1 MPVMIALVLL
11 LSMVSMVSNAAA
23 GQILIA
29 NRVDSPPVVDG
40 EAADPAWSQAGIV
53 KIHDAVADI
62 DISLRA
68 VFSGETLYLMGQFPD
83 ATESRLH
90 RQLVWNSERRIYE
103 DGPTR
108 EDCLVLKWSMV
119 PHETTLSLKENR
131 PYRAD
136 IWFWKANRTDHAGYA
151 DDKMQLYSTTRD
163 KKAKLLISEKG
174 NVFYLVR
181 LTDEG
186 QAAYQPVLQAGY
198 ANDKVDKYEY
208 RIPTGSRADIRA
220 KGLWK
225 DGTWTV
231 EFARRLNTG
240 HADDVKFSLKGAYP
254 FGVSRY
260 EIAGRDPEP
269 AAETPLYGSGD
280 VGEILTLKFKP

>member
-1 MPVMIALVLL
+1 MPIVIALFLL
-11 LSMVSMVSNAAA
+11 LSAVVDAGA
-23 GQILIA
+23 GQVLTA
-29 NRVDSPPVVDG
+29 ARVETPPVVDG
-40 EAADPAWSQAGIV
+40 NAADPAWEQAQAV
-53 KIHDAVADI
+53 TVHDVVADI
-62 DISLRA
+62 DITLKA
-68 VFSGETLYLMGQFPD
+68 VFSGETLYLLGEYPD

-90 RQLVWNSERRIYE
+90 RQLVWNPRLQGYE
-103 DGPTR
+103 DGPAR

-151 DDKMQLYSTTRD
+151 DDKMQIYSTTRD
-163 KKAKLLISEKG
+163 KKAKLIISENG

-186 QAAYQPVLQAGY
+186 QPAYQPVLQAGY
-198 ANDKVDKYEY
+198 TQDRVDKYEY
-208 RIPTGSRADIRA
+208 RIPTGSRADVRA
-220 KGLWK
+220 KGHWK
-225 DGTWTV
+225 DGKWTV
-231 EFARRLNTG
+231 EFSRRLNTS
-240 HADDVKFSLKGAYP
+240 HDDDVKFSLNGVYP

-269 AAETPLYGSGD
+269 ESDTPLYGCGD
-280 VGEILTLKFKP
+280 VGEILTLKFQH